1 MSIFFKG
8 ENIFV
13 NYKDFLLFS
22 FLLFSFFWA
31 EFKTILLAWYKFVNV
46 SLELGAGETGSMY
59 VQS

>member
-22 FLLFSFFWA
+22 FFAIFFFWA

-46 SLELGAGETGSMY
+46 SLELGAGEI
-59 VQS
+59 